1 VSNPE
6 DPRIIEGMRRQGALL
21 AEYRS
26 RGAHVVGYK
35 AGLGTA
41 AAMEKVGISAPVA
54 GFLTDETAAG
64 DAPVPISNWEQPTF
78 EPELAVRLGA
88 DLPAG
93 GSAATALG
101 AIDAIAPAIE
111 LVDLGA
117 PDDLAAVLAGDIF
130 HRAFAVGPFT
140 AADPAAVAAARLEV
154 TVDGQT
160 RASEVDP
167 STLLGPI
174 GEIVAALAD
183 QMVLAGCTLAAG
195 EIVITGS
202 AISAIALDGA
212 STLGVSLAGGGA
224 AIAVSV
230 GG

>member
-1 VSNPE
+1 MSNAE
-6 DPRIIEGMRRQGALL
+6 DPRIVEGMRRQGELL

-26 RGAHVVGYK
+26 RGARLVGYK

-54 GFLTDETAAG
+54 GFLTDETAVA
-64 DAPVPISNWEQPTF
+64 DAPVSISGWSNPTF

-93 GSAATALG
+93 SSAATALAG
-101 AIDAIAPAIE
+101 IDAIAPAIE

-130 HRAFAVGPFT
+130 HRAFAVGPFA

-160 RASEVDP
+160 RARDVDP

-183 QMVLAGCTLAAG
+183 QMALAGCALAAG

-202 AISAIALDGA
+202 AIPAVALDGA
-212 STLGVSLAGGGA
+212 ARLQVVLAGGPSVTASLAG
-224 AIAVSV
+224 
-230 GG
+230 